1 MNKASVYAR
10 LQASAAGQMPGQL
23 LRLSLAAAAT
33 SAAVNAQ
40 HFCGRSRTQLAG
52 PAAQRLRQWLRFL
65 GCVGMGFLAQVHH
78 QHTVVSQRSRVV
90 VQCPCM

>member
-1 MNKASVYAR
+1 MASDHAR
-10 LQASAAGQMPGQL
+10 LQASAAGHMLAAL

-40 HFCGRSRTQLAG
+40 HFRGRSRPQLAG

-65 GCVGMGFLAQVHH
+65 GCVGMGLLAQV
-78 QHTVVSQRSRVV
+78 QHPYTVSVGS
-90 VQCPCM
+90 